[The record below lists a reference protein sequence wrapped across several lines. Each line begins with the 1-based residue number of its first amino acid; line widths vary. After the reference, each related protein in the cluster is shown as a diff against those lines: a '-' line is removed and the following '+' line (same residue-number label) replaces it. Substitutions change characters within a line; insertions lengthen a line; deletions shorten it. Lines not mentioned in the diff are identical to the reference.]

1 MVEQLSCML
10 PECPHAYR
18 QGHRR
23 ARASLPSMTESVGKS
38 TGKHQCFLVKF
49 IHTHSSLAHALLKIV
64 AAVLGTVAG
73 RLSKSEET
81 KKKNIWA
88 VLRRC
93 KIAEKQEKLMSRKT
107 RETRE
112 QTATERV

>member
-1 MVEQLSCML
+1 MVEQLSFML

-23 ARASLPSMTESVGKS
+23 ARTSLPSMTESVGKS

-49 IHTHSSLAHALLKIV
+49 IHTHTSLAHALLKIV

-73 RLSKSEET
+73 RLSKFRGNEEEEY
-81 KKKNIWA
+81 
-88 VLRRC
+88 LGGF
-93 KIAEKQEKLMSRKT
+93 
-107 RETRE
+107 ET
-112 QTATERV
+112 V